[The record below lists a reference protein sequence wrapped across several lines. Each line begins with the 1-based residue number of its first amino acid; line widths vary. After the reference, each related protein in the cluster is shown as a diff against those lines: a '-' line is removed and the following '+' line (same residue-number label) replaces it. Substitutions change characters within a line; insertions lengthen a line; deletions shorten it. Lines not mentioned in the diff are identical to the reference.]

1 MPSPDRYEIGL
12 SWVVAKNGKCSHF
25 WGGVPNISHKIRDN
39 IKIVIWG
46 TGIAALGL
54 RWGPQWSDLVDM
66 PISDRYEIGCSQKK
80 VSRVIFGMKY
90 LILAMKIEMP

>member
-1 MPSPDRYEIGL
+1 M
-12 SWVVAKNGKCSHF
+12 VAEKWLMEYL

-80 VSRVIFGMKY
+80 VSRVIFGMNY
-90 LILAMKIEMP
+90 LILAMKMEMP